1 MRQNFNPGNWY
12 DVPFAVM
19 LPQRGEAVNLMVSVA
34 ISATSVAYSSTRIE
48 QMFVDLGAAAGVAAA
63 LVVEEGGAVQDTNV
77 TRVQEVLV
85 GVYGQRV
92 HGPPP

>member
-1 MRQNFNPGNWY
+1 MCG
-12 DVPFAVM
+12 
-19 LPQRGEAVNLMVSVA
+19 GE
-34 ISATSVAYSSTRIE
+34 RCGGRC
-48 QMFVDLGAAAGVAAA
+48 DLSAAGVAAA